1 MIGSGSASLTSQLSA
16 LVSMATVGFVDMG
29 DRDDF
34 AVLDMTGM
42 RIRGPQQAGGQFAF
56 DPFLAQ
62 PPRGACS
69 SYTMGGNV
77 LATGFNLASAGRPL
91 DLGSVTANSAG
102 NNVPLTSPK
111 AGLYSTLLGGGY
123 PPIAP
128 FFASGVIPSLHA
140 SGGGDGKSFD
150 VPVPSGVVLAGSSL
164 QALAQIN
171 RSTSATISWNAQGGV
186 SASVVGSVYRSEERR
201 VGKECR

>member
-150 VPVPSGVVLAGSSL
+150 VPVPSGVVPIAGVNSFDDNPYRPPMTFGNVAIG
-164 QALAQIN
+164 ALPAVKPSV
-171 RSTSATISWNAQGGV
+171 RAVTTS
-186 SASVVGSVYRSEERR
+186 
-201 VGKECR
+201 